1 MQNVAK
7 EFKET
12 IGEFRN
18 KKNGGRLS
26 ALAVVVAVFLVS
38 ATAVAVFNHEGNAG
52 AKVAEAASRV
62 DRQVDDTQHAF
73 TDIEELILGYQL
85 LDAVSP
91 GSYANEP
98 TSGNNSEFNYSSP
111 TTSGHMPMPKNGGAN
126 DAVDNGSNDRRNSI
140 YGINPANDG
149 ASNAPVSAD
158 ENDGQDAAGDA
169 DQMSRPR
176 SRSTAGQGTRNPGGQ
191 DADPAPG
198 SPGPDSQQLD
208 AAVRSR
214 QAGTPGTGGANQ
226 RHPSTLA
233 RVL

>member
-1 MQNVAK
+1 MPD
-7 EFKET
+7 
-12 IGEFRN
+12 G
-18 KKNGGRLS
+18 GGRR
-26 ALAVVVAVFLVS
+26 
-38 ATAVAVFNHEGNAG
+38 
-52 AKVAEAASRV
+52 SRV
-62 DRQVDDTQHAF
+62 VLH
-73 TDIEELILGYQL
+73 QL

-149 ASNAPVSAD
+149 ASNAPESAD
-158 ENDGQDAAGDA
+158 ENDDQDAAGDA

-176 SRSTAGQGTRNPGGQ
+176 SRSTARQGTRNPGRP

-198 SPGPDSQQLD
+198 SHGSDSQQLD

>member
-18 KKNGGRLS
+18 KKNGGRLI

-149 ASNAPVSAD
+149 ASNAPVSTD

-176 SRSTAGQGTRNPGGQ
+176 SRSTARQGTRNPGGQ

-198 SPGPDSQQLD
+198 SPGSDSQQLD